1 MSPSNTSN
9 SAPNYPYGSYR
20 TNIPVTSVN
29 QPYQGQP
36 SSQGNDP
43 FSVRFTPQLQPPTV
57 TVSPRSPSAA
67 SDELATSAVSPVPAD
82 VPTWGHWMP
91 PATHD
96 SLDGVRRHQQPDAV
110 ADRQAARSDAAF
122 RFLEEH
128 IRQSQQFQQQMLES
142 FQREAE
148 SLQQHRAETRRMQ
161 QQLLD
166 QQAAAANERREY
178 RRPLLEKLDRL
189 IEKL

>member
-1 MSPSNTSN
+1 
-9 SAPNYPYGSYR
+9 
-20 TNIPVTSVN
+20 
-29 QPYQGQP
+29 
-36 SSQGNDP
+36 
-43 FSVRFTPQLQPPTV
+43 
-57 TVSPRSPSAA
+57 
-67 SDELATSAVSPVPAD
+67 
-82 VPTWGHWMP
+82 MP

-189 IEKL
+189 IENL